1 MLCPWVI
8 YYSLF
13 VSFSNFWPRNKL
25 QKLSLLYFVVC
36 IRDEF
41 SSSFAVIYTH
51 ISVSTHAWTHFPI
64 KCHRETHKTQVL
76 IDNSH
81 AIRASLT
88 WRCCYLDGWFEDESA
103 IIKSSVFFPPF
114 PCSRVKFCF
123 VVDDPCAIIIC
134 TWWALGT
141 QYSMA
146 FPWKG
151 FLEVLRIWKWFPLHL
166 YMGNIQM
173 LSSANPLVVHCLETK
188 IF

>member
-1 MLCPWVI
+1 M

-25 QKLSLLYFVVC
+25 QKLSLLYFVVYT
-36 IRDEF
+36 RDEF

-51 ISVSTHAWTHFPI
+51 ISVSTHAWAHFPI

-88 WRCCYLDGWFEDESA
+88 RRCHYLDWRLIWRWICNHE
-103 IIKSSVFFPPF
+103 
-114 PCSRVKFCF
+114 
-123 VVDDPCAIIIC
+123 IIC
-134 TWWALGT
+134 FFSSLSLFSCKVLFCGWRSICHHCMYPVSPWNTVFNGFSLERLSIST
-141 QYSMA
+141 QN
-146 FPWKG
+146 
-151 FLEVLRIWKWFPLHL
+151 LEMISFAL

-173 LSSANPLVVHCLETK
+173 LSSVNPLVVHRLETK